1 MNHELFCYELKG
13 APVIKELERPG
24 RTVETLTRST
34 MDVELRQGVL
44 KRK

>member
-1 MNHELFCYELKG
+1 MNHELKRV
-13 APVIKELERPG
+13 PIIKELEKPG
-24 RTVETLTRST
+24 RTVQMLTRST